1 MQALFI
7 LPPLMSVLA
16 MPISLV
22 AAILPGESG
31 MVIIIMVDLLMLSP
45 VQAIMAAEAGDKAN
59 AESIAAEIKIFM

>member
-1 MQALFI
+1 
-7 LPPLMSVLA
+7 LA

-45 VQAIMAAEAGDKAN
+45 VQAIIAAEAGDKAN